1 MIYWEPIN
9 SYVYIHV
16 HLAMDPLLM
25 HHAWK
30 LNIIFHTYNWFW
42 AWSPSHPLHQFHQI
56 MNSLHYGLFIAV
68 TFIIHWATVTQTSFI
83 LMWQGIFFSIK
94 LIFNAIHAC
103 SGIDLQNF
111 IIWDHPLTLHGI
123 VPMNTTIAP
132 QNQFPG
138 FSVAVICMGWFCKQ
152 KVGTKKSIKIV
163 SLYWVQHS
171 QI

>member
-1 MIYWEPIN
+1 MYTFM
-9 SYVYIHV
+9 YI
-16 HLAMDPLLM
+16 LAMDPRLM

-42 AWSPSHPLHQFHQI
+42 AWNSPKSSSTSTSLI
-56 MNSLHYGLFIAV
+56 MNSLHYGFFIAV
-68 TFIIHWATVTQTSFI
+68 TFIFHWATVTQTSFI
-83 LMWQGIFFSIK
+83 WMWQGIFFSTT
-94 LIFNAIHAC
+94 LIFNAIHVF
-103 SGIDLQNF
+103 SGIDLQSF

-138 FSVAVICMGWFCKQ
+138 LSVAVISMGWFCKQ
-152 KVGTKKSIKIV
+152 KVGTIESIKIV